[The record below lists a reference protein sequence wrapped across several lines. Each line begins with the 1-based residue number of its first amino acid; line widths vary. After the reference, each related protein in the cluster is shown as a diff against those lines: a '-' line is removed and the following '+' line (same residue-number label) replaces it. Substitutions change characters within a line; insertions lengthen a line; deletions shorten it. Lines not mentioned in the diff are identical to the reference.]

1 MSRISEGATLFN
13 ISVQPATPR
22 ADGKVY
28 RVRDIF
34 TTRDGSWEVQGVP
47 GGITQWARDTYL
59 KGFNAPDY
67 FDDAGGDHH
76 MFGGVYNE
84 VNRNMEN
91 NAVVHY
97 WTWTDDGNHVDM
109 PVKVK
114 SGWANVL
121 MFNKFDHT
129 KGVQGAWA
137 WKIKSDIPSDIVRG
151 GGMPGMGW
159 HVSFFASFFL
169 ATEGIV
175 VPPVDPPPS
184 DLAGRVAK
192 LEANARAWSVKYPG
206 GPQYG

>member
-1 MSRISEGATLFN
+1 MARISDEAIKFN
-13 ISVQPATPR
+13 ISIDKATPG

-28 RVRDIF
+28 RIRDIF
-34 TTRDGSWEVQGVP
+34 TTRDGSWEVSGAE
-47 GGITQWARDTYL
+47 GGIPQFARDTYL
-59 KGFNAPDY
+59 RPFGAADY

-84 VNRNMEN
+84 VNRNMQN
-91 NAVVHY
+91 DAVIHY
-97 WTWTDDGNHVDM
+97 WTWTDDGNHVDT

-121 MFNKFDHT
+121 MFNKYDHT

-137 WKIKSDIPSDIVRG
+137 WKVKSSIPSDVIKG

-159 HVSFFASFFL
+159 HVSFFATWVL
-169 ATEGIV
+169 ATETNGGGG
-175 VPPVDPPPS
+175 DTG
-184 DLAGRVAK
+184 DLEVRVTKLVTWAK
-192 LEANARAWSVKYPG
+192 AISAKYPQ